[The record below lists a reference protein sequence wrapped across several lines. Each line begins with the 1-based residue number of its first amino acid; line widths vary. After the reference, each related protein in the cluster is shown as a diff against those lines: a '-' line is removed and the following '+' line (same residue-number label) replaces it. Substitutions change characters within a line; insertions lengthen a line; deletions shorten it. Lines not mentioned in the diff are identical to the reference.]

1 MLTKIVKRKIG
12 ELKYGER
19 PKRPELIE
27 SLECGYHPE
36 QYPTGYILID
46 KQNNVWDGNH
56 RVGIMHD
63 MYGEDYE
70 IDVKISNRFF
80 LYFLLIFSVP
90 FLILKSIVTLQVIKL
105 KIGINDKEYSFLSL
119 LFSALYKIIFA
130 PIKLM
135 IAGDDFARDRIKR
148 IKKIIR
154 INKENPYKHHEK

>member
-36 QYPTGYILID
+36 QYLTGYILID

-56 RVGIMHD
+56 RAGIMYD
-63 MYGEDYE
+63 LYGEDYE
-70 IDVKISNRFF
+70 IDVKISNKFF
-80 LYFLLIFSVP
+80 LYFLLIFGSL
-90 FLILKSIVTLQVIKL
+90 FMILKSIITLQIIKM
-105 KIGINDKEYSFLSL
+105 KIGIDDKEYSFLSI
-119 LFSALYKIIFA
+119 LFSTLYKIISA

>member
-1 MLTKIVKRKIG
+1 MLIKKTKRKIG

-36 QYPTGYILID
+36 QYLTGYILID

-56 RVGIMHD
+56 RVGIMHE

-80 LYFLLIFSVP
+80 LYFLLTFGSL
-90 FLILKSIVTLQVIKL
+90 FLILKSIITLQIIKF
-105 KIGINDKEYSFLSL
+105 KIGVDGKEYSFLSL
-119 LFSALYKIIFA
+119 LFGMLTKIIFA

-135 IAGDDFARDRIKR
+135 IAGDDFARGRIKR